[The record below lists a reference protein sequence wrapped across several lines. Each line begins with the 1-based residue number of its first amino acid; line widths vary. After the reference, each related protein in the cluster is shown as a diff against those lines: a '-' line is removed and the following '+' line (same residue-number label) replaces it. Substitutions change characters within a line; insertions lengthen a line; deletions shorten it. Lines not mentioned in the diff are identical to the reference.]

1 MDLYV
6 IRHGQAGHFGDPQWP
21 NDAERPLTN
30 AGSERLSRTVELLAS
45 SGFAPSIV
53 ATSPMQRCVQ
63 TAQLVAEGVS
73 GDSQVVELDALLPGS
88 DLETLLQWS
97 ATQLQQ
103 IRQIAWVGHAPDVSR
118 LVAALIGAGH
128 AEIRFAKGAIAA
140 IRFHGPAEIGHGE
153 LRWLVTAKMLGC

>member
-30 AGSERLSRTVELLAS
+30 AGSQRFAQMVEILAAA
-45 SGFAPSIV
+45 GFAPGVI
-53 ATSPMQRCVQ
+53 ATSPLLRCLQ
-63 TAQLVAEGVS
+63 TARLVAEGVPGS
-73 GDSQVVELDALLPGS
+73 AEVVELDALLPGS
-88 DLETLLQWS
+88 DLEALLAWTAAQPEES
-97 ATQLQQ
+97 
-103 IRQIAWVGHAPDVSR
+103 RQIAWVGHAPDVSR
-118 LVAALIGAGH
+118 LVAALIGAGS